1 MKLRTKISALLTTLF
16 VPTLSYAYEFEV
28 DGIYYNKNA
37 DGETVSVTYNKGEG
51 TDYSGSVT
59 IPSKVT
65 YDGTTYTVTE
75 ITEFAFR
82 NNTQLTAVTI
92 ANTVTRIGRLAFY
105 NCSSLATIKIP
116 DSVTYIGTVAFSG
129 TPWWDNQPDGL
140 LYIGKVAYKYKGT
153 MPENTSITIKDGTVC
168 IGASAFAYRSG
179 MTSITLPNSLQEIDG
194 SAFDNCTGLT
204 SVTIPNSVTKLGD
217 SAFYMCSG
225 LTSVTIPDSVT
236 EIGNAVF
243 NDCTALSSI
252 TLPESVT
259 SMGNYVFMR
268 CTGLTS
274 ITIPDLVTS
283 IGKSAF
289 YVCSGLT
296 SITIPDPV
304 TSIGEEAFYGC
315 SALTSITIPNSV
327 TKIGKSTFDSCSG
340 LTSVTIPNSVT
351 EIGSLAFYNCNSIR
365 VFTSLNETP
374 PTVSPE
380 NTFKGIPTDCTLYV
394 PQASIDA
401 YKQAFGWARF
411 TNIEA
416 IKDGGVDSL
425 GANAPKVSVAGGA
438 IRIDGVGD
446 ATVNVYSL
454 CGALL
459 YRGTDTTIVM
469 PRGIYIVK
477 VADTTAKVIL

>member
-37 DGETVSVTYNKGEG
+37 DGETVSVTYNKLEG

-59 IPSKVT
+59 LPPKVT

-75 ITEFAFR
+75 ITQYAFR

-116 DSVTYIGTVAFSG
+116 DSVTYIGTVAFLG

-194 SAFDNCTGLT
+194 GAFDNCTGLT

-225 LTSVTIPDSVT
+225 LTSVTIP
-236 EIGNAVF
+236 
-243 NDCTALSSI
+243 
-252 TLPESVT
+252 
-259 SMGNYVFMR
+259 
-268 CTGLTS
+268 
-274 ITIPDLVTS
+274 
-283 IGKSAF
+283 
-289 YVCSGLT
+289 
-296 SITIPDPV
+296 
-304 TSIGEEAFYGC
+304 
-315 SALTSITIPNSV
+315 
-327 TKIGKSTFDSCSG
+327 
-340 LTSVTIPNSVT
+340 NSVT
-351 EIGSLAFYNCNSIR
+351 EIGESAFENCSGLTDLTIGSSVNSIGHSAFDIAR
-365 VFTSLNETP
+365 LGRIKVLNPVP
-374 PTVSPE
+374 PTCVYNTVFKSVDKE
-380 NTFKGIPTDCTLYV
+380 NCLLTVPHGTIDLYSTTYVWRDFKRMKEDNG
-394 PQASIDA
+394 Q
-401 YKQAFGWARF
+401 
-411 TNIEA
+411 
-416 IKDGGVDSL
+416 
-425 GANAPKVSVAGGA
+425 
-438 IRIDGVGD
+438 GD
-446 ATVNVYSL
+446 
-454 CGALL
+454 
-459 YRGTDTTIVM
+459 I
-469 PRGIYIVK
+469 
-477 VADTTAKVIL
+477 

>member
-289 YVCSGLT
+289 NG
-296 SITIPDPV
+296 
-304 TSIGEEAFYGC
+304 
-315 SALTSITIPNSV
+315 
-327 TKIGKSTFDSCSG
+327 CSG
-340 LTSVTIPNSVT
+340 LTSVTIGNSVTSIGDYAFKGCSGLTTLTIPNSVT
-351 EIGSLAFYNCNSIR
+351 SIGSLAFYNCNSIR

>member
-75 ITEFAFR
+75 ITQYAFR

-116 DSVTYIGTVAFSG
+116 DSVTYIGTVAFLG

-225 LTSVTIPDSVT
+225 LTSVTIPNSVT
-236 EIGNAVF
+236 EIGN
-243 NDCTALSSI
+243 
-252 TLPESVT
+252 
-259 SMGNYVFMR
+259 
-268 CTGLTS
+268 
-274 ITIPDLVTS
+274 
-283 IGKSAF
+283 
-289 YVCSGLT
+289 
-296 SITIPDPV
+296 
-304 TSIGEEAFYGC
+304 
-315 SALTSITIPNSV
+315 
-327 TKIGKSTFDSCSG
+327 
-340 LTSVTIPNSVT
+340 
-351 EIGSLAFYNCNSIR
+351 LAFSNCNSIR

-374 PTVSPE
+374 PTVSLE

>member
-75 ITEFAFR
+75 ITQYAFR

-92 ANTVTRIGRLAFY
+92 ANTVTRIGRLAFSD
-105 NCSSLATIKIP
+105 CSSLATIKIP
-116 DSVTYIGTVAFSG
+116 DSVTYIGTVAFLG

-168 IGASAFAYRSG
+168 IGASAFANCSG
-179 MTSITLPNSLQEIDG
+179 MISITLPNSLQEFNG
-194 SAFDNCTGLT
+194 SAFEKCTGLT
-204 SVTIPNSVTKLGD
+204 SVTIPNSVTKLSD
-217 SAFYMCSG
+217 SLFNMCSG

-289 YVCSGLT
+289 NGCSGLT
-296 SITIPDPV
+296 SVTIGNSV
-304 TSIGEEAFYGC
+304 SSIGDYAFKGC
-315 SALTSITIPNSV
+315 SGLTTLTIPNSV

-340 LTSVTIPNSVT
+340 LTSVTIPNSVS
-351 EIGSLAFYNCNSIR
+351 EIGNLAFSNCNSIR

-374 PTVSPE
+374 PTVTRE
-380 NTFKGIPTDCTLYV
+380 NTFEGIPTDCTLYV

>member
-92 ANTVTRIGRLAFY
+92 ANTVTRIGRLAFSD
-105 NCSSLATIKIP
+105 CSSLATIKIP
-116 DSVTYIGTVAFSG
+116 DSVTYIGTVAFLG

-168 IGASAFAYRSG
+168 IGASAFANCSG
-179 MTSITLPNSLQEIDG
+179 MISITLPNSLQEFNG
-194 SAFDNCTGLT
+194 SAFEKCTGLT
-204 SVTIPNSVTKLGD
+204 SVTIPNSVTKLSD
-217 SAFYMCSG
+217 SLFNMCSG

-259 SMGNYVFMR
+259 SIGDYVFMR

-289 YVCSGLT
+289 NGCSGLT
-296 SITIPDPV
+296 SVTIGNSV

-351 EIGSLAFYNCNSIR
+351 EIGNLAFSNCNSIR